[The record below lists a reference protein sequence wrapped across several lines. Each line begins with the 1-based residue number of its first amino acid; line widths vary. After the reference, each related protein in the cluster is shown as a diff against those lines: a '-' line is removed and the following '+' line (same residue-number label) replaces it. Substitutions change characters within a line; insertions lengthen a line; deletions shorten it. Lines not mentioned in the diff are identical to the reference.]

1 MLSHTQARAV
11 YDRLG
16 PKQDR
21 GAFYEAPALA
31 DLLRHGRWQ
40 AARHVFELGSGTGSF
55 AHTLLTAH
63 LPATAHYCGM
73 DQSTTMV
80 QLATRR
86 LARFSKRA
94 TMLLSAGAVT
104 VPAAT
109 GSFDRV
115 IANYV
120 LDLLSEA
127 DIHRF
132 LAEAYRVLQPDGL
145 LCMVS
150 LTEGNTPWSRLVMWG
165 WQQVY
170 TFQPERVGGCR
181 PIRLVNFL
189 EPTQWRLRHIEV
201 ITTWGLASEVI
212 IAAPQVATATQAYQ
226 YQQ

>member
-16 PKQDR
+16 AKQDE

-31 DLLRHGRWQ
+31 DLLRYGRWP
-40 AARHVFELGSGTGSF
+40 AARHVFEFGSGTGSF
-55 AHTLLTAH
+55 AHTLLTSH

-73 DQSTTMV
+73 DQSTTMIN
-80 QLATRR
+80 LATKR
-86 LARFSKRA
+86 LAGFGERA
-94 TMLLSAGAVT
+94 TLLLSAGPVALPV
-104 VPAAT
+104 AA

-127 DIHRF
+127 DIHSF
-132 LAEAYRVLQPDGL
+132 LAEAHRVLQPDGL
-145 LCMVS
+145 LCLVS
-150 LTEGNTPWSRLVMWG
+150 LTEGNTPWARLVMWG
-165 WQQVY
+165 WQQMY

-189 EPTQWRLRHIEV
+189 ERTQWRLRHLEV
-201 ITTWGLASEVI
+201 VTTWGLASEVI
-212 IAAPQVATATQAYQ
+212 VAAPQVDAAKQT
-226 YQQ
+226 